1 MKRNILTLGLCCLFS
16 LAAHAQDIVINEI
29 MASNVDAV
37 LDPSIN
43 YGSWIELYNKGSQDF
58 SLEGLYVTDDELNL
72 KKFRLN
78 ERAGERVVPAKGF
91 KVIYFDHHD
100 LYAPWQ
106 VDFKLSYEGGT
117 IMLTDGQQVLAS
129 QAYPQAV
136 GRTSYARR
144 INGGS
149 TWSTTYT
156 PTPGASNA
164 NSKFGTRQVDAPV
177 FDVQTPFVDQGQQIT
192 LTTENSTLTT
202 IRYTTDGSTPTLEN
216 GETYSGPITLYG
228 NTAIRA
234 RAFRTGYLPSE
245 VSTRTYLTDGT
256 AYPFPI
262 ISVTTDDGNLH
273 DYDRGLFMS
282 SWWGGNGRP
291 GNGRSD
297 YCNWNMDW
305 DRPVNFEYI
314 TTDGEYAI
322 NQEVDMSMCGG
333 WSRAW
338 TPHSFKLK
346 AAKYYMGRNSLDYD
360 FFPGSKPALKH
371 RALQVRNG
379 GNDTSHRIKDA
390 ALQELVRRSGL
401 YIDCQAWQPVH
412 VFLNGGYYAVL
423 NMREPNNKRF
433 AQSNYGLDDDLL
445 DLFEIGPDSGYVQMV
460 GTNDSFLQ
468 WYDLS
473 ADAAA
478 PDTYAQIT
486 ALVDIDEYIN
496 YMAVELYLNNTD
508 WPQNNAKA
516 FRSQQDGKF
525 HFVLFDLDF
534 AFANDGEG
542 DSPIPFSTFAAKK
555 TYTFNSL
562 YGKQDWVYNEDT
574 EDWEQTWITP
584 WKTGERLKAEIQFVT
599 IFLQMLQNEDFR
611 RQFIDTYCLLGGS
624 VFDPTRVKDIVGEM
638 RDYMNTG
645 MKLAGESCTST
656 ASKITSTLTAT
667 RQTKMVNTLKSYDLM
682 QLKKTKTTVLNL
694 SSFIRDDEN
703 KQVAFDEGTIL
714 VNGLEVPTG
723 KFRGK
728 IFHPITIQA
737 IAPAGYKFEGWTDLT
752 GKNVKCADAIYEL
765 PSNLSTLSVRASWVK
780 MTAEEL
786 AAAGLASA
794 PVVVNEVSAA
804 NDIHVNDYLK
814 KEDWIEL
821 YNTTD
826 EDIDLAGLYLTDNVS
841 KPQKYQIPTDDP
853 RLNTIIPAH
862 GYKQIWCDKQPNI
875 GSAIHASFKLDKD
888 GGTIMLSR
896 YSDDGQLLFRDSLA
910 YDAHTAQQTFGRY
923 PDGGT
928 RTYTMP
934 RHTFLARNGF
944 TPSAAIHLTG
954 IPGDINNDALVT
966 DADLKALLRAYLAA
980 TADNAASQ
988 PLLLYDLNQD
998 GRFTMADITFW
1009 LQLRAAIRK

>member
-1 MKRNILTLGLCCLFS
+1 MKHNILALGLCCLFS
-16 LAAHAQDIVINEI
+16 VAAHAQDVVINEI
-29 MASNVDAV
+29 MACNIDAI

-43 YGSWIELYNKGSQDF
+43 YGSWIELYNKGNQDF
-58 SLEGLYVTDDELNL
+58 SLEGLYVTDDEQNL
-72 KKFRLN
+72 QKFRLN

-100 LYAPWQ
+100 VFAPWQ
-106 VDFKLSYEGGT
+106 VNFKLNYEGGT
-117 IMLTDGQQVLAS
+117 IMLTDGQQVLVS
-129 QAYPQAV
+129 QDYPQAV

-144 INGGS
+144 TNGGS

-164 NSKFGTRQVDAPV
+164 NSKFGTKQVDIPV
-177 FDVQTPFVDQGQQIT
+177 FDVQTPFVSDGQQIT
-192 LTTENSTLTT
+192 LTTQNTTLTT
-202 IRYTTDGSTPTLEN
+202 IRYTMNGSTPTLEN
-216 GETYSGPITLYG
+216 GETYSGPFTIYG
-228 NTAIRA
+228 NIVIRA

-245 VSTRTYLTDGT
+245 VATRTYFTDGT

-262 ISVTTDDGNLH
+262 ISVSTEEGNIYDW
-273 DYDRGLFMS
+273 DYGLFAYYGS
-282 SWWGGNGRP
+282 NGRP
-291 GNGRSD
+291 GNGQSVN
-297 YCNWNMDW
+297 CNWNMEW

-346 AAKYYMGRNSLDYD
+346 AAKYYMGRNTLDYD
-360 FFPGSKPALKH
+360 FFPQSKPALKH
-371 RALQVRNG
+371 RALQIRNG

-390 ALQELVRRSGL
+390 ALQEVVRRSGL

-412 VFLNGGYYAVL
+412 VFFNGNYYAVL
-423 NMREPNNKRF
+423 NMREPSNKRF
-433 AQSNYGLDDDLL
+433 AQSNYGLDDEQL
-445 DLFEIGPDSGYVQMV
+445 DLFEMGPDSGYVQLV
-460 GTNDSFLQ
+460 GTKDSFDQ
-468 WYDLS
+468 WYELS
-473 ADAAA
+473 ADAAN
-478 PDTYAQIT
+478 PDTYAQI
-486 ALVDIDEYIN
+486 ADLVDIDEYIN
-496 YMAVELYLNNTD
+496 YMAVQFYLNNTD
-508 WPQNNAKA
+508 WPQNNIKG
-516 FRSQQDGKF
+516 FRDQQSGKF
-525 HFVLFDLDF
+525 HFVMFDLDF

-542 DSPIPFSTFAAKK
+542 DSPSPFTTFAAKK

-562 YGKQDWVYNEDT
+562 YGKQEWVYNEFT
-574 EDWEQTWITP
+574 RDWEQTWITP
-584 WKTGERLKAEIQFVT
+584 WRTGDRLKAEIQFVT
-599 IFLQMLQNEDFR
+599 IFLQMLENADFR

-624 VFDPTRVKDIVGEM
+624 VFDPARVKEIVGEM

-645 MKLAGESCTST
+645 MKLAGESSTST
-656 ASKITSTLTAT
+656 ASKIISSLSST
-667 RQTKMVNTLKSYDLM
+667 RQNKMLTTLKSYKPMDLS
-682 QLKKTKTTVLNL
+682 KTKTTVLNL
-694 SSFIRDDEN
+694 SSYMRSDEN
-703 KQVAFDEGTIL
+703 KQVAFDEATIL

-752 GKNVKCADAIYEL
+752 GKTVKCADAIYEL

-780 MTAEEL
+780 MTAEEQ
-786 AAAGLASA
+786 AALGQAPA

-826 EDIDLAGLYLTDNVS
+826 EAIDVAGFYLTDNAS
-841 KPQKYQIPTDDP
+841 KPQKYQIPTDEP
-853 RLNTIIPAH
+853 QLNTVIPAH
-862 GYKQIWCDKQPNI
+862 GYLQIWCDKMPNI
-875 GSAIHASFKLDKD
+875 GSAIHASFKLDKE
-888 GGTIMLSR
+888 GGTVMLSR
-896 YSDDGQLLFRDSLA
+896 YSDGGQLLFRDSLT

-944 TPSAAIHLTG
+944 TPSASIHLTG

-966 DADLKALLRAYLAA
+966 DADLKILLKAYFAA
-980 TADNAASQ
+980 TADSPDGQ
-988 PLLLYDLNQD
+988 PLLYDLNQD

-1009 LQLRAAIRK
+1009 LQLRAAFRK